1 MSESEKELIKTKTG
15 KTIKK
20 ILWNLREAC
29 KIKSPIMNLERGQ
42 IALHKRIEQLNK
54 KIINSL

>member
-1 MSESEKELIKTKTG
+1 MSESEKELIKTQTG
-15 KTIKK
+15 KTIEK

-29 KIKSPIMNLERGQ
+29 KIKSPIMKLERGQ

-54 KIINSL
+54 KIKNSL